1 VSLCDLCGEGL
12 GLAFQFP
19 DYQIT
24 QLPNPN
30 HSITKSRAPQ
40 IPVIPIWRRLQQLP
54 QQIALFFSVSPCLR
68 GGCSVF
74 QLPDYPIT
82 QLPNLGGLPLR
93 SQSSQFGVDFS
104 NFQVNRVVFLRVSAP
119 PWWGFWSCFPISRLP
134 NYPITKSKSLNYQ
147 ISGGVPLR
155 SQSSQFGVD
164 FGKFQSKSR
173 CFSPCLPSVVGVRFF
188 NYTITKLPN
197 YPITVSVPP
206 WWVFGFAAS
215 LCPMSHAEA
224 TNLKF
229 REPSSH

>member
-1 VSLCDLCGEGL
+1 VPPCLRGGSFW

-74 QLPDYPIT
+74 QLHDYPIT
-82 QLPNLGGLPLR
+82 QLPNYPITKLPNYPITQLPQLQNLGGPPLR

-104 NFQVNRVVFLRVSAP
+104 NFH
-119 PWWGFWSCFPISRLP
+119 
-134 NYPITKSKSLNYQ
+134 
-147 ISGGVPLR
+147 
-155 SQSSQFGVD
+155 
-164 FGKFQSKSR
+164 SKSR
-173 CFSPCLPSVVGVRFF
+173 CFSPCPR
-188 NYTITKLPN
+188 
-197 YPITVSVPP
+197 VSVPP
-206 WWVFGFAAS
+206 GGGFGLAFQFPDYQITQ
-215 LCPMSHAEA
+215 LPNP
-224 TNLKF
+224 NLWGLPP
-229 REPSSH
+229 RSQ